1 MGDDNHIDISLL
13 KYMDEKF
20 NRIEDKLDKAIAEKE
35 IIHYKLLNNV
45 SYLRGQLK
53 IVVIVFGSILT
64 ALSSAFIAHFFGVL

>member
-35 IIHYKLLNNV
+35 IVHNKLLNNV

-53 IVVIVFGSILT
+53 IVVIVFGGVLT
-64 ALSSAFIAHFFGVL
+64 ALSTAFVAHFFGIL